1 MGESAVAMRTL
12 VFIPAWNEE
21 ASVAAVIAGVRERLP
36 DADVLVVDDG
46 SIDATA
52 DTARAAGAV
61 VASLPFNQGLG
72 AALQTGYLYA
82 LRQGYD
88 FCAHL
93 DADGQHPPPE
103 VARLLE
109 EVRADHAD
117 LVIGSRYR
125 DPGQAES
132 DDYQPTISRRI
143 GTSVFRFFLTLATR
157 QRFTDTTSG
166 MRAANRR
173 VMELF
178 SENYSPDF
186 AEIESLQLAVRQ
198 GLRVEEV
205 PVRMLERAGG
215 TSFLTPL
222 RSAFFIF
229 KGLIVLL
236 VGQFRPRRG
245 GGGAVRRSAQAASCA
260 GEQRGALLAESSDH
274 PAVHLTAQTRILAA
288 IIAIAFM
295 VMILELIRRDRLQER
310 YSVVWF
316 VAGLAMLL
324 GAAFPG
330 LLTLVA
336 DVMGVRDTNVALFSI
351 VLLMLLGLALN
362 FSVIMSRQAAQIT
375 RLAQERALE
384 KAREQAAT
392 ENGGSAQAGTEGP
405 PAPAPRR
412 R

>member
-1 MGESAVAMRTL
+1 MRTL
-12 VFIPAWNEE
+12 VFIPAWNE
-21 ASVAAVIAGVRERLP
+21 ADSVAAVISGVRERLP
-36 DADVLVVDDG
+36 EVDVLVVDDG
-46 SIDATA
+46 SLDATA
-52 DTARAAGAV
+52 KRATEAGAT

-82 LRQGYD
+82 LREGYD

-93 DADGQHPPPE
+93 DADGQHPPAE

-109 EVRADHAD
+109 EVRAGRAD

-125 DPGQAES
+125 EAGGDASTSEADGE
-132 DDYQPTISRRI
+132 DYQPTLSRRI

-229 KGLIVLL
+229 KGMIVLL
-236 VGQFRPRRG
+236 VGQFRPRREAP
-245 GGGAVRRSAQAASCA
+245 GA
-260 GEQRGALLAESSDH
+260 
-274 PAVHLTAQTRILAA
+274 
-288 IIAIAFM
+288 
-295 VMILELIRRDRLQER
+295 ER
-310 YSVVWF
+310 
-316 VAGLAMLL
+316 
-324 GAAFPG
+324 
-330 LLTLVA
+330 
-336 DVMGVRDTNVALFSI
+336 
-351 VLLMLLGLALN
+351 
-362 FSVIMSRQAAQIT
+362 
-375 RLAQERALE
+375 
-384 KAREQAAT
+384 
-392 ENGGSAQAGTEGP
+392 
-405 PAPAPRR
+405 
-412 R
+412 

>member
-1 MGESAVAMRTL
+1 MGTL
-12 VFIPAWNEE
+12 VFIPAWNEA
-21 ASVAAVIAGVRERLP
+21 ASVGEVIAGVRERLP

-46 SIDATA
+46 SGDATA
-52 DTARAAGAV
+52 ARAREAGAM

-82 LRQGYD
+82 LREGYE

-93 DADGQHPPPE
+93 DADGQHPPAE
-103 VARLLE
+103 VARLLV
-109 EVRADHAD
+109 EVYADRAD

-125 DPGQAES
+125 ERAGGGEAGGGDEAGVGE
-132 DDYQPTISRRI
+132 DYRPTLSRRI

-173 VMELF
+173 VMALF

-229 KGLIVLL
+229 KGMIVLL
-236 VGQFRPRRG
+236 VGQFRPR
-245 GGGAVRRSAQAASCA
+245 
-260 GEQRGALLAESSDH
+260 AE
-274 PAVHLTAQTRILAA
+274 R
-288 IIAIAFM
+288 
-295 VMILELIRRDRLQER
+295 
-310 YSVVWF
+310 
-316 VAGLAMLL
+316 
-324 GAAFPG
+324 
-330 LLTLVA
+330 
-336 DVMGVRDTNVALFSI
+336 
-351 VLLMLLGLALN
+351 
-362 FSVIMSRQAAQIT
+362 
-375 RLAQERALE
+375 
-384 KAREQAAT
+384 
-392 ENGGSAQAGTEGP
+392 
-405 PAPAPRR
+405 
-412 R
+412 

>member
-1 MGESAVAMRTL
+1 MRTL
-12 VFIPAWNEE
+12 VFIPAWNE
-21 ASVAAVIAGVRERLP
+21 ADSVAAVIAGVREHLSG
-36 DADVLVVDDG
+36 ADVLVIDDG
-46 SIDATA
+46 STDETGPCAA
-52 DTARAAGAV
+52 EAGAT

-82 LRQGYD
+82 LREGYD

-93 DADGQHPPPE
+93 DADGQHPPAE

-109 EVRADHAD
+109 EVRSGRAD

-125 DPGQAES
+125 EQGASGEGTDGGE
-132 DDYQPTISRRI
+132 DYKPTISRRI

-215 TSFLTPL
+215 SSFLTPL

-229 KGLIVLL
+229 KGMIVLL
-236 VGQFRPRRG
+236 VGQFRPRK
-245 GGGAVRRSAQAASCA
+245 V
-260 GEQRGALLAESSDH
+260 
-274 PAVHLTAQTRILAA
+274 
-288 IIAIAFM
+288 
-295 VMILELIRRDRLQER
+295 
-310 YSVVWF
+310 
-316 VAGLAMLL
+316 
-324 GAAFPG
+324 
-330 LLTLVA
+330 
-336 DVMGVRDTNVALFSI
+336 
-351 VLLMLLGLALN
+351 
-362 FSVIMSRQAAQIT
+362 
-375 RLAQERALE
+375 
-384 KAREQAAT
+384 
-392 ENGGSAQAGTEGP
+392 GTE
-405 PAPAPRR
+405 R
-412 R
+412 

>member
-1 MGESAVAMRTL
+1 MRTL
-12 VFIPAWNEE
+12 VFIPAWNE
-21 ASVAAVIAGVRERLP
+21 ADSVAAVIGGVRERLP
-36 DADVLVVDDG
+36 GADVLVVDDG
-46 SIDATA
+46 STDATA
-52 DTARAAGAV
+52 ARAGEAGAM

-93 DADGQHPPPE
+93 DADGQHPPAE

-109 EVRADHAD
+109 EVRADRAD

-125 DPGQAES
+125 DPEAGSRPPPDDGEGTADGARPLGEGEGTADGARPLGEGGEGTEDGAEE
-132 DDYQPTISRRI
+132 DAADYRPTLSRRI

-173 VMELF
+173 VMALF

-215 TSFLTPL
+215 SSFLTPL

-229 KGLIVLL
+229 KGMIVLL
-236 VGQFRPRRG
+236 VGQFRPRR
-245 GGGAVRRSAQAASCA
+245 V
-260 GEQRGALLAESSDH
+260 EAE
-274 PAVHLTAQTRILAA
+274 R
-288 IIAIAFM
+288 
-295 VMILELIRRDRLQER
+295 
-310 YSVVWF
+310 
-316 VAGLAMLL
+316 
-324 GAAFPG
+324 
-330 LLTLVA
+330 
-336 DVMGVRDTNVALFSI
+336 
-351 VLLMLLGLALN
+351 
-362 FSVIMSRQAAQIT
+362 
-375 RLAQERALE
+375 
-384 KAREQAAT
+384 
-392 ENGGSAQAGTEGP
+392 
-405 PAPAPRR
+405 
-412 R
+412 